1 MDTISK
7 LYRYLAI
14 HEAYD
19 CVIAEAGKM
28 AKALSREY
36 IYDEITKK
44 THAPKRT
51 IQRALTYPHLTAEQ
65 IELRR

>member
-1 MDTISK
+1 METIGK

-14 HEAYD
+14 HEAYAR
-19 CVIAEAGKM
+19 VLEQAGVM
-28 AKALSREY
+28 ARGLSREY
-36 IYDEITKK
+36 IYAEVEKI

-51 IQRALTYPHLTAEQ
+51 IQRALTHPHLTAEQ